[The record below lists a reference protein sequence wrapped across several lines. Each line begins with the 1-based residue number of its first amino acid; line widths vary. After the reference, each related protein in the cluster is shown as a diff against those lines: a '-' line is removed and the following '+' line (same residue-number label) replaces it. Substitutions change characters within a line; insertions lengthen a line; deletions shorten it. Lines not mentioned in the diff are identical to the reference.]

1 MMIATALGDS
11 VGASG
16 LEPLTVLIVDDDLP
30 VIRGMS
36 ELLEGEGYDVAIALD
51 GLGALDQLRRGLRPY
66 AIVLD
71 LMMPVMDGWEFCA
84 EQAKDA
90 ALSAIPVGVI
100 SALGPIVKSPHRMN
114 DAGNFSKPADP
125 NRILQTVAS
134 YCGTHGVGS

>member
-36 ELLEGEGYDVAIALD
+36 ELLEGEGYDVAVALD

-71 LMMPVMDGWEFCA
+71 LMMPVMDGWDFRH
-84 EQAKDA
+84 EQMKNADLREIPVIVITAAGFSETSVKAQLGEVQFLPKPASPARLLA
-90 ALSAIPVGVI
+90 ALRRCSDEP
-100 SALGPIVKSPHRMN
+100 LH
-114 DAGNFSKPADP
+114 
-125 NRILQTVAS
+125 
-134 YCGTHGVGS
+134 

>member
-36 ELLEGEGYDVAIALD
+36 ELLEGEGYDVAVALD

-71 LMMPVMDGWEFCA
+71 LMMPVMDGWDFRH
-84 EQAKDA
+84 EQMKDA
-90 ALSAIPVGVI
+90 ELREIPVIVI
-100 SALGPIVKSPHRMN
+100 TAAGFSEASVRAQLGEVQFLPKPPSPARLLAALRRCSDEPLH
-114 DAGNFSKPADP
+114 
-125 NRILQTVAS
+125 
-134 YCGTHGVGS
+134 